1 MTDILSAEHDS
12 RLAADSALSAT
23 EIIRKL
29 NTASL
34 GRSLEWYSTIDSTN
48 RRAME
53 WAADGAPDGALV
65 IAEEQTAGRGR
76 LGRRWHAPPGSALL
90 LSLVLRPDMSPAQ
103 AQRATML
110 CSLGA
115 LEAIQAVAGVTA
127 QVKWP
132 NDIVIAGRKAGG
144 ILTELVAE
152 GRALRHVVVGMGL
165 NVNLDTSLL
174 PDVMVPATS
183 LMTEA
188 HRMVSRT
195 ELLCGLLE
203 GIEWR
208 YRALASGWS
217 PHEEWRAHLATLG
230 TAVRVGTP
238 GEVLE
243 GEAVDVDP
251 DGALIVEDL
260 AGQHHHVLA
269 GDVTLRGHSL

>member
-1 MTDILSAEHDS
+1 MKDSLSAEHGS
-12 RLAADSALSAT
+12 RLAADSTLSAT
-23 EIIRKL
+23 GIIGKL
-29 NTASL
+29 RTVSV

-48 RRAME
+48 RRALE

-76 LGRRWHAPPGSALL
+76 LGRRWYAPAGSALL
-90 LSLVLRPDMSPAQ
+90 LSLVLRPELAPAQ

-115 LEAIQAVAGVTA
+115 LEAIEAVAGVTA
-127 QVKWP
+127 RVKWP
-132 NDIVIAGRKAGG
+132 NDIVIEGRKLGG

-152 GRALRHVVVGMGL
+152 GRSLRHVVVGMGI

-174 PDVMVPATS
+174 PEVMVPATS

-188 HRMVSRT
+188 HRMISRT

-203 GIEWR
+203 GIERR
-208 YRALASGWS
+208 YEALASGWS
-217 PHEEWRAHLATLG
+217 PHEEWRAHLVTLG

-238 GEVLE
+238 GEILE

-251 DGALIVEDL
+251 DGALIVRDL

>member
-1 MTDILSAEHDS
+1 MHSTSTGHYPKA
-12 RLAADSALSAT
+12 AADSALSAT
-23 EIIRKL
+23 EILGKL
-29 NTASL
+29 STASL

-48 RRAME
+48 RRALE

-76 LGRRWHAPPGSALL
+76 LGRRWHAPSGSALL
-90 LSLVLRPDMSPAQ
+90 LSLVLRPELDPAQ

-115 LEAIQAVAGVTA
+115 LEAIRVVTGVTA

-132 NDIVIAGRKAGG
+132 NDIVIEGRKAGG
-144 ILTELVAE
+144 ILTELAVE
-152 GRALRHVVVGMGL
+152 GRSLRHVVVGMGL

-188 HRMVSRT
+188 HRMISRT
-195 ELLCGLLE
+195 ELLCRLLE
-203 GIEWR
+203 GIERR
-208 YRALASGWS
+208 YMALGSGWS
-217 PHEEWRAHLATLG
+217 PHDEWRTHLATLG

-238 GEVLE
+238 GEILE
-243 GEAVDVDP
+243 GEAIDVDP
-251 DGALIVEDL
+251 DGALIVRDL

>member
-29 NTASL
+29 NTVSL

-48 RRAME
+48 RRALE

-65 IAEEQTAGRGR
+65 IAQEQTAGRGR

-115 LEAIQAVAGVTA
+115 LEAIQAVAGVKA

-203 GIEWR
+203 GIERR

>member
-1 MTDILSAEHDS
+1 MMQSISAGHDS
-12 RLAADSALSAT
+12 VLSAT
-23 EIIRKL
+23 EILGKL
-29 NTASL
+29 STADL
-34 GRSLEWYSTIDSTN
+34 GRCLEWYSTIDSTN
-48 RRAME
+48 RRALE

-76 LGRRWHAPPGSALL
+76 LGRRWHAPSGSALL
-90 LSLVLRPDMSPAQ
+90 LSLVLRPDISPAQ

-115 LEAIQAVAGVTA
+115 LEAIEAVAGVTA

-132 NDIVIAGRKAGG
+132 NDIVIDGRKVGG

-152 GRALRHVVVGMGL
+152 GRSLRHVVVGMGI

-174 PDVMVPATS
+174 PEVMVPATS

-188 HRMVSRT
+188 HRMISRT

-203 GIEWR
+203 GIERR
-208 YRALASGWS
+208 YKALASGWS

-238 GEVLE
+238 GEILE
-243 GEAVDVDP
+243 GEAVDVDA
-251 DGALIVEDL
+251 DGALVVRDL